1 MDVFKKTT
9 RRLILLLLGL
19 CLCLPLSVRAVGETP
34 EALLQQEPVLVKPS
48 IRERLVGKVV
58 VDLIA
63 HFHYEPQMIDPA
75 LSSEWFQEYFK
86 TLDANR
92 MMFLESDIDS
102 FRSYETVLWN
112 SRNRVANLDFAF
124 DVYQLYLRRSRE
136 WALYSI
142 ECLKMPHDFTVDESL
157 PIDAR
162 EEPWCKNMDELRD
175 LWRRR
180 VKNALLNEEIIAR
193 KEREKELKQTSD
205 KTPAAGDAAAA
216 ATTAATEGEQGAA
229 GGAEGDQSAAGS
241 EESVDSVLPKDPPD
255 VRLAK
260 NFARNYKRRT
270 ELEAIDILELFLSS
284 LTRVYDPHSAYMA
297 PETKE
302 NFDINMRLSLQGIG
316 AVLTSQDSYT
326 TVVSIIPGGPADKDG
341 HLKGG
346 DRIIAVAQ
354 DGEDPV
360 DVVETPLNKVVS
372 QIRGPKGTT
381 VHLTILPEGSGTPQ
395 RLSLVRDEVKLTDQE
410 AQSEIRVLPLSSGR
424 EARVLVVYLPS
435 FYADFEAKAKGDD
448 NFKSS
453 TRDISALLAK
463 ASQERPLDGMILDLR
478 GNGGGALEEAIDLS
492 GLFLA
497 DGPVVQ
503 VRNNKGQVEKRMVP
517 AGTAEYGG
525 PLLVLVDKFSASAS
539 EIVAAALQDRGRAII
554 IGDRSTHGKGTVQT
568 IFDLRRVP
576 SISRAQAQI
585 GNSEPGS
592 LKFTMAK
599 FYRVNGSSTQ
609 VKGVTP
615 DIFFPSFT
623 DHMESG
629 EGNLPHVLP
638 WDVIE
643 PAGYQRLD
651 SLDALLPALKDA
663 ALQRSQA
670 DPLFQEYNRDIAF
683 YADLRAVKA
692 LPLQREARE
701 AFQAREEE
709 ASKMIRKFQ
718 AQRKNARKS
727 DDKGAAGD
735 AGEPGKD
742 LILEAAL
749 GVMGDLLQALP
760 AGALAAEN
768 APAPAPALPTAAE

>member
-1 MDVFKKTT
+1 MDFCHKKTS
-9 RRLILLLLGL
+9 RFLWLLLGA
-19 CLCLPLSVRAVGETP
+19 CLFLPLHIWPAGETP
-34 EALLQQEPVLVKPS
+34 EELLRQEPVLVKPS

-63 HFHYEPQMIDPA
+63 HFHYEPRMVDPA
-75 LSSEWFQEYFK
+75 MSSQWFQEYFK
-86 TLDANR
+86 ILDPNR
-92 MMFLESDIDS
+92 MIFLESDIDS
-102 FRSYETVLWN
+102 FRSYEMVLWN

-124 DVYQLYLRRSRE
+124 DVYQLYLQRSRE
-136 WALYSI
+136 WALFSTD
-142 ECLKMPHDFTVDESL
+142 CLTKDHDYTVDESL
-157 PIDAR
+157 PMDTR
-162 EEPWCKNMDELRD
+162 DEPWCKNMDELHD

-180 VKNALLNEEIIAR
+180 VKNALLSEEIIAK
-193 KEREKELKQTSD
+193 KERESRKGTE
-205 KTPAAGDAAAA
+205 KTPAAGADANAKDK
-216 ATTAATEGEQGAA
+216 EI
-229 GGAEGDQSAAGS
+229 AEGGDGD
-241 EESVDSVLPKDPPD
+241 VDSTPAEDPPE
-255 VRLAK
+255 VRLARIY
-260 NFARNYKRRT
+260 ARSYKRRT

-341 HLKGG
+341 QLKEG

-381 VHLTILPEGSGTPQ
+381 VHLTILPKGSGASQ

-410 AQSEIRVLPLSSGR
+410 AQSEVRQLSLSGGR

-448 NFKSS
+448 NYKSS
-453 TRDISALLAK
+453 IRDISALLAK
-463 ASQERPLDGMILDLR
+463 ATEERPLDGMILDLR
-478 GNGGGALEEAIDLS
+478 GNGGGALEEAIELS
-492 GLFLA
+492 ALFLA

-503 VRNNKGQVEKRMVP
+503 VRNNKGQIEKRMVP
-517 AGTAEYGG
+517 DNTAEYDG
-525 PLLVLVDKFSASAS
+525 PLLVLVDTFSASAS

-554 IGDRSTHGKGTVQT
+554 IGDRRTHGKGTVQT
-568 IFDLRRVP
+568 LFDLRRVP
-576 SISRAQAQI
+576 SINRARSQI
-585 GNSEPGS
+585 GDSEPGS

-615 DIFFPSFT
+615 DIFFPSFA

-629 EGNLPHVLP
+629 EGNLPHVMP

-643 PAGYQRLD
+643 PAEYQRMD
-651 SLDALLPALKDA
+651 SLDALLPALRDA
-663 ALQRSQA
+663 ALQRSRN
-670 DPLFQEYNRDIAF
+670 DPLFQEYERDIAF
-683 YADLRAVKA
+683 YADLRAVKN

-701 AFQAREEE
+701 AFQAREEK
-709 ASKMIRKFQ
+709 AAKMIRKFQ
-718 AQRKNARKS
+718 PQRKKGQANAKKVADEE
-727 DDKGAAGD
+727 DD
-735 AGEPGKD
+735 GEGNKD
-742 LILEAAL
+742 LILDAAL
-749 GVMGDLLQALP
+749 GVMGDLLQTLP
-760 AGALAAEN
+760 WNTLAAESAT
-768 APAPAPALPTAAE
+768 APAPVPALPTVAE